1 MGEQRG
7 VVEANHQTIRL
18 SKGKHASPS
27 EGACVMELA
36 SMLAGEPFS
45 DRPASVCPVIAGF
58 MRAYND
64 RVDEERRQD
73 LYRYAAEV
81 VHTRAAPDVEHARE
95 RRCLE
100 WADGMRRQRPR
111 PLRWMAR
118 SAPGSVDRRLGLDA
132 AGTYAARSIR
142 RHGDRTHVA
151 ALALVDELIAMG
163 RTTQT
168 ERPVPAA
175 STQDAPPVDAT
186 ATVVGAG

>member
-1 MGEQRG
+1 MSEQRA
-7 VVEANHQTIRL
+7 VAQASHQTIRL
-18 SKGKHASPS
+18 SKGKHASPG

-36 SMLAGEPFS
+36 SMLGGEPFS

-64 RVDEERRQD
+64 RIDDERRQD

-81 VHTRAAPDVEHARE
+81 VNTRSTSEVEHARE

-100 WADGMRRQRPR
+100 WAEATRRQRRR
-111 PLRWMAR
+111 PLRWMGR
-118 SAPGSVDRRLGLDA
+118 GGPGSVDRRLGLDA
-132 AGTYAARSIR
+132 AGTFAARSIR

-163 RTTQT
+163 RVVVV
-168 ERPVPAA
+168 EAPLPIAPADARRPPLP
-175 STQDAPPVDAT
+175 T
-186 ATVVGAG
+186 G

>member
-1 MGEQRG
+1 MGEQRT
-7 VVEANHQTIRL
+7 VAPTSHQTIRL
-18 SKGKHASPS
+18 SKGKHASPG

-64 RVDEERRQD
+64 RVDDDRRQD

-81 VHTRAAPDVEHARE
+81 VGTRGAPDVEHARE

-100 WADGMRRQRPR
+100 WADAMRRQRPR
-111 PLRWMAR
+111 PLRWMGR
-118 SAPGSVDRRLGLDA
+118 GGTSSVDRRLGLDA

-142 RHGDRTHVA
+142 RHGDRTHA
-151 ALALVDELIAMG
+151 SALALVDELIGMG
-163 RTTQT
+163 RTSVAQ
-168 ERPVPAA
+168 PVLLPAPAPGKGAPTTPAA
-175 STQDAPPVDAT
+175 T
-186 ATVVGAG
+186 